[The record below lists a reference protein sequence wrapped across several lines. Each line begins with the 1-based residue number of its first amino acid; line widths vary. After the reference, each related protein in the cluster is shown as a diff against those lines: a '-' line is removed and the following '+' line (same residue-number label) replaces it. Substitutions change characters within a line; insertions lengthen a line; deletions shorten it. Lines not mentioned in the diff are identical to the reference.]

1 MIKFLNHGLR
11 ISTLKLSL
19 IFIFKASKSIRTRY
33 TFDLSFMKQL
43 FGVLFFFNF
52 VLSYA
57 QTYTL
62 DGSAQF
68 IQEGQQLLNPWSGGL
83 EAGQY
88 STIDI
93 DFDGDDDLVVF
104 DRSANKINL
113 FLNENSKYVY
123 DPFGEYYFPEGINNW
138 LLLRDYNCDGKKDIF
153 TSDPLGMIVYENIGN
168 TENGLSWRLFNSRE
182 PNPSPILTKG
192 FSSNINLQVNGSDI
206 PSIDDVDNDGD
217 LDILVFKFTGSS
229 TVEFHKNLSIERD
242 GTCDS
247 LQYERITQSWGDFQ
261 ECGCGDFA
269 FNSEAC
275 PPSGGREEHQSGKT
289 LLVTDVNGDGNNDAL
304 IGEESCNLVSV
315 LINKG
320 DNLNP
325 AFNSVD
331 VTVFSELNQSS
342 RMTYPAAFK
351 EDVTFDGVKDLIF
364 APNTGGF
371 SDLNI
376 DFSKTSWAYTN
387 AGSNLSPDYQ
397 FSESDFLQS
406 SMIDIGSNAAPAFY
420 DYDND
425 GDLDLFIGGQISRGA
440 TTPSLLF
447 LYKNVG
453 NYTEPFF
460 EFEDSDPFSIALN
473 RFYNI
478 KPQFADIDGDG
489 MIDLAFT
496 ATSLSDGRTSL
507 YYLKRESS
515 EFMFSDSPLMI
526 FSPLGYNENV
536 KVFDI
541 DDDGNTDLLVGRTTG
556 KLEFYQNGTG
566 GDLPTYSLVDDTFY
580 GFDFDPLRQSARV
593 EIADL
598 NGDTKLDMLIGDGSG
613 RLAIYSDFK
622 STMDSPTD
630 GEMDFISNDRGGYGS
645 LNLGTRLIPSVT
657 NIYGETTPVII
668 LGTGQGGMVI
678 LRNEN
683 AQPVVISDQLSVYPN
698 PLTVD
703 EVLKV
708 NFNKPTVFRIVNLSG
723 QIVGDNIVS
732 NGEPIEI
739 SVKQLKEGLYILL
752 SEDGGNAI
760 RFVVTR

>member
-1 MIKFLNHGLR
+1 
-11 ISTLKLSL
+11 
-19 IFIFKASKSIRTRY
+19 
-33 TFDLSFMKQL
+33 MKQL
-43 FGVLFFFNF
+43 LGVLFFFNF

-57 QTYTL
+57 QTYTI
-62 DGSAQF
+62 DKSAQF
-68 IQEGQQLLNPWSGGL
+68 IQEGQQLLNAWNGGL

-93 DFDGDDDLVVF
+93 DFDGDDDLIVF

-123 DPFGEYYFPEGINNW
+123 NPFGEYYFPKGINNW
-138 LLLRDYNCDGKKDIF
+138 FLLRDYNCDGKKDIF
-153 TSDPLGMIVYENIGN
+153 TSNPLGMIVYENTGN
-168 TENGLSWRLFNSRE
+168 KENGISWRLFNSRE

-206 PSIDDVDNDGD
+206 PSIDDIDNDGD
-217 LDILVFKFTGSS
+217 LDILVFKFTGTS
-229 TVEFHKNLSIERD
+229 TIEFHKNLSIERD

-261 ECGCGDFA
+261 ECGCGNFA

-275 PPSGGREEHQSGKT
+275 PPSGGKEEHQSGKT
-289 LLVTDVNGDGNNDAL
+289 LLITDVNGDGNNDAL

-315 LINKG
+315 LINDG
-320 DNLNP
+320 DNITP
-325 AFNSVD
+325 IFNSVEISI
-331 VTVFSELNQSS
+331 FNELNQSS

-351 EDVTFDGVKDLIF
+351 EDVTFDGIKDLIF
-364 APNTGGF
+364 APNTGG
-371 SDLNI
+371 SYDLNI
-376 DFSKTSWAYTN
+376 DFSKTSWTYQNT
-387 AGSNLSPDYQ
+387 GSNSSPIYQ
-397 FSESDFLQS
+397 FNESDFLQNTI
-406 SMIDIGSNAAPAFY
+406 IDIGSNSAPAFY

-425 GDLDLFIGGQISRGA
+425 GDLDLFIGGQIARGSTA
-440 TTPSLLF
+440 PSLLF

-453 NYTEPFF
+453 KFSEPVF
-460 EFEDSDPFSIALN
+460 EFEDNDPFSIVSN

-478 KPQFADIDGDG
+478 KPQFVDIDGDG
-489 MIDLAFT
+489 LIDLAFT
-496 ATSLSDGRTSL
+496 ATSITDGRTSL
-507 YYLKRESS
+507 YYLKRQST
-515 EFMFSDSPLMI
+515 EFLFSDTPMML
-526 FSPLGYNENV
+526 FSPLSYNENV
-536 KVFDI
+536 KVYDI
-541 DDDGNTDLLVGRTTG
+541 DEDGFADLLIGRTTG
-556 KLEFYQNGTG
+556 KLEFYRNSTG
-566 GDLPTYSLVDDTFY
+566 GELPTYSLAGDTFY

-598 NGDTKLDMLIGDGSG
+598 NGDAKLDMLVGDGSG
-613 RLAIYSDFK
+613 QLMIYSDFK
-622 STMDSPTD
+622 STLDNPVD
-630 GEMDFISNDRGGYGS
+630 GEEEFISINKKGEYGS
-645 LNLGTRLIPSVT
+645 LNLGTRLMPIVA
-657 NIYGETTPVII
+657 NIFSETSPAII
-668 LGTGQGGMVI
+668 LGTGQGGLVI

-683 AQPVVISDQLSVYPN
+683 AQPVIISDQISVYPN

-703 EVLKV
+703 EILKV

-752 SEDGGNAI
+752 SKDGGNAI

>member
-1 MIKFLNHGLR
+1 
-11 ISTLKLSL
+11 
-19 IFIFKASKSIRTRY
+19 
-33 TFDLSFMKQL
+33 
-43 FGVLFFFNF
+43 
-52 VLSYA
+52 
-57 QTYTL
+57 
-62 DGSAQF
+62 
-68 IQEGQQLLNPWSGGL
+68 
-83 EAGQY
+83 
-88 STIDI
+88 
-93 DFDGDDDLVVF
+93 
-104 DRSANKINL
+104 
-113 FLNENSKYVY
+113 
-123 DPFGEYYFPEGINNW
+123 
-138 LLLRDYNCDGKKDIF
+138 
-153 TSDPLGMIVYENIGN
+153 
-168 TENGLSWRLFNSRE
+168 
-182 PNPSPILTKG
+182 
-192 FSSNINLQVNGSDI
+192 
-206 PSIDDVDNDGD
+206 
-217 LDILVFKFTGSS
+217 
-229 TVEFHKNLSIERD
+229 
-242 GTCDS
+242 
-247 LQYERITQSWGDFQ
+247 
-261 ECGCGDFA
+261 
-269 FNSEAC
+269 
-275 PPSGGREEHQSGKT
+275 
-289 LLVTDVNGDGNNDAL
+289 
-304 IGEESCNLVSV
+304 
-315 LINKG
+315 
-320 DNLNP
+320 
-325 AFNSVD
+325 
-331 VTVFSELNQSS
+331 
-342 RMTYPAAFK
+342 
-351 EDVTFDGVKDLIF
+351 
-364 APNTGGF
+364 
-371 SDLNI
+371 
-376 DFSKTSWAYTN
+376 
-387 AGSNLSPDYQ
+387 
-397 FSESDFLQS
+397 
-406 SMIDIGSNAAPAFY
+406 MIDIGSNAAPTFY

-425 GDLDLFIGGQISRGA
+425 GDLDLFLGGQISREA
-440 TTPSLLF
+440 TIPSLLF

-453 NYTEPFF
+453 NYTEPVF

-556 KLEFYQNGTG
+556 KLEYYQNGTG

-613 RLAIYSDFK
+613 QLAIYSDFK

-630 GEMDFISNDRGGYGS
+630 GEVDFISNDRGGYGS

-657 NIYGETTPVII
+657 NIYGETTPAII

-683 AQPVVISDQLSVYPN
+683 AQPIAISNQLSVYPN

-752 SEDGGNAI
+752 SEDGGKAI